1 MNRVQIREK
10 QTRKN
15 PVLRKCFFK
24 SNDIVEQR
32 AEMLMFLVP
41 LLFTLKILAT
51 KYGALPTTLLLSS
64 VLLF

>member
-32 AEMLMFLVP
+32 AEMLMFL
-41 LLFTLKILAT
+41 
-51 KYGALPTTLLLSS
+51 GAFA
-64 VLLF
+64 VHFENIGN